1 MVQELQKEKE
11 QREQQL
17 KAMEDLKRKEEELKR
32 EFELKQVC
40 LQVIDSWTLFQC
52 SSVEANKLSLKI
64 TICIFMMNMFIWYC

>member
-17 KAMEDLKRKEEELKR
+17 KAMEDLKRKEAELKR

-40 LQVIDSWTLFQC
+40 LQVIDRLNHIS
-52 SSVEANKLSLKI
+52 
-64 TICIFMMNMFIWYC
+64 MF